1 MGRPPK
7 PTALKLLQGNPG
19 RRKLNDQEPKPPLG
33 CDPPPFIKND
43 PDLRAEWKRQAPRL
57 ERLGLLTEID
67 GDALATLCALEVRF
81 RLMLEAG
88 DASTTALAVIAKE
101 KRALWSRFGMTPAD
115 RVRVKVDKPKPAGKL
130 ERFTGGRYQ
139 A

>member
-1 MGRPPK
+1 MAGRPPK

-33 CDPPPFIKND
+33 AEPPAWIKND
-43 PDLRAEWKRQAPRL
+43 PELLVEWKRQSPRL
-57 ERLGLLTEID
+57 EKLGLLTEID

-81 RLMLEAG
+81 RLMVREGAG
-88 DASTTALAVIAKE
+88 ASSLATVAKE

-115 RVRVKVDKPKPAGKL
+115 RVRVKVERPKPEGKL
-130 ERFTGGRYQ
+130 ERFIRGRQ